1 VSVES
6 FDLARLHRIEHEVEE
21 LRELAARGGALLEG
35 ARESYEG
42 VVTSLEEA
50 LLREGAGDRQATLE
64 LVDRA
69 AGELRLLQ
77 AMPADARPA
86 VRFERVEVE
95 DARIDALR
103 LLDGVPLK

>member
-1 VSVES
+1 MTDGLRGGIES
-6 FDLARLHRIEHEVEE
+6 ALSI
-21 LRELAARGGALLEG
+21 LRGMLAAHGNDLFEG

-42 VVTSLEEA
+42 VVTLLEEA
-50 LLREGAGDRQATLE
+50 LLREGGGDRQATLE

-95 DARIDALR
+95 HARIDALGH
-103 LLDGVPLK
+103 LGGVPLE